1 MKMDS
6 RFFFTA
12 ALIVGLASTARAQP
26 LEYEIRFD
34 NADHHEAEVRLR
46 LTSVPS
52 GTLELRMSR
61 SSPGRYALHE
71 FAKNVY
77 DVRVMDGRGRE
88 LEPSRPDPHGW
99 NVDGHDGTVEIRY
112 KIFGDRCDGTY
123 LAVDST
129 HAHMN
134 MPATFMW
141 PRGMGD
147 RRIRL
152 RIVPPKEDWK
162 VATQLASTS
171 EPFTFEAPNLYYFLD
186 SPTEV
191 SAFELHVW
199 EVGGATIQLALHHEG
214 TQAEGAAFAKLA
226 EAVIREQAAMFGELP
241 AFDFG
246 TYTFIA
252 DYLPWANSD
261 GMEHRNSTILS
272 ANRALDP
279 HAVRNLGTV
288 SHEFFHAWNVERLR
302 PKTLEPFDF
311 ERANMSGELWFAE
324 GFTSYYGSLMLKR
337 VGISSL
343 DDYAAALT
351 RFLGTILNAPG
362 RRFFSPVEMSQQAPF
377 VDAAVSVD
385 PTNRGNTFASY
396 YPYGAVVALGLDLT
410 LRSRF
415 SGKTLDDF
423 MRAAWRTYGKT
434 EEPYTVPDLEGLLA
448 EVTGDVGFAQE
459 FFARYIHDSELPD
472 YTALLA
478 LGGLELRLLGEG
490 EPSIGASIREDGGKL
505 IVRSTV
511 LDGPAYLAG
520 LDRED
525 VILELGGRPI
535 TDVQT
540 LRAAIEVFAP
550 SDSTTIVF
558 EKRGERREAELVFEE
573 NPHIEVVAFER
584 ASKNV
589 TPEIESFRRGW
600 LGSSLSHAIERHCHE
615 CGRSFPFENAF
626 CPYDGKTLKIVPK
639 PD

>member
-1 MKMDS
+1 
-6 RFFFTA
+6 
-12 ALIVGLASTARAQP
+12 
-26 LEYEIRFD
+26 
-34 NADHHEAEVRLR
+34 
-46 LTSVPS
+46 
-52 GTLELRMSR
+52 
-61 SSPGRYALHE
+61 
-71 FAKNVY
+71 
-77 DVRVMDGRGRE
+77 
-88 LEPSRPDPHGW
+88 
-99 NVDGHDGTVEIRY
+99 
-112 KIFGDRCDGTY
+112 
-123 LAVDST
+123 
-129 HAHMN
+129 
-134 MPATFMW
+134 
-141 PRGMGD
+141 
-147 RRIRL
+147 
-152 RIVPPKEDWK
+152 
-162 VATQLASTS
+162 
-171 EPFTFEAPNLYYFLD
+171 
-186 SPTEV
+186 
-191 SAFELHVW
+191 
-199 EVGGATIQLALHHEG
+199 
-214 TQAEGAAFAKLA
+214 
-226 EAVIREQAAMFGELP
+226 
-241 AFDFG
+241 
-246 TYTFIA
+246 
-252 DYLPWANSD
+252 LPWANSD

-324 GFTSYYGSLMLKR
+324 GFTSYYGALMLKR

-351 RFLGTILNAPG
+351 RLLETILNAPG

-385 PTNRGNTFASY
+385 PTNRSNTFASY

-415 SGKTLDDF
+415 AGKTLDDF

-490 EPSIGASIREDGGKL
+490 EPSIGASIREEEGLL
-505 IVRSTV
+505 IIRSTV

-535 TDVQT
+535 SDVES
-540 LRAAIEVFAP
+540 LIEAIGVFAP

-558 EKRGERREAELVFEE
+558 EKRGERREAELVFEQ
-573 NPHIEVVAFER
+573 NPHIEVVPFER
-584 ASKNV
+584 VAKEI
-589 TPEIESFRRGW
+589 TPEIAIFRRAW
-600 LGSSLSHAIERHCHE
+600 LGSSLTQVLERHCHE
-615 CGRSFPFENAF
+615 CGRIYAFENAF
-626 CPYDGKTLKIVPK
+626 CPYDGKALKIVPK

>member
-1 MKMDS
+1 MKTGS
-6 RFFFTA
+6 SFFFTA
-12 ALIVGLASTARAQP
+12 ALLVGLASTARAQP

-34 NADHHEAEVRLR
+34 NAEHHEAEVRLR
-46 LTSVPS
+46 LESVPL

-77 DVRVMDGRGRE
+77 DVRVSDGRGRE

-99 NVDGHDGTVEIRY
+99 NVDGHDGTVEVRY

-141 PRGMGD
+141 PRGMGN
-147 RRIRL
+147 RRVRL

-162 VATQLASTS
+162 VATQLEATS
-171 EPFTFEAPNLYYFLD
+171 EPFTFEAENLYYFLD

-199 EVGGATIQLALHHEG
+199 DVDGAKFQLALHHAG
-214 TQAEGAAFAKLA
+214 TEAEGAAYAKLA
-226 EAVIREQAAMFGELP
+226 EAIVREQAAMFGELP
-241 AFDFG
+241 EFDFG
-246 TYTFIA
+246 AYTFIA
-252 DYLPWANSD
+252 DYLPYVNGD

-272 ANRALDP
+272 TNRALDP

-324 GFTSYYGSLMLKR
+324 GFTSYYGGLMLKR
-337 VGISSL
+337 AGITSL
-343 DDYAAALT
+343 DRYAEALT
-351 RFLGTILNAPG
+351 RFLDTILNAPG
-362 RRFFSPVEMSQQAPF
+362 RRFFSPVEMSQRAPF

-385 PTNRGNTFASY
+385 PTNRSNTFASY

-415 SGKTLDDF
+415 AGKTLDDF

-448 EVTGDVGFAQE
+448 EVTGDVGFAKD

-472 YTALLA
+472 YKTLLA

-490 EPSIGASIREDGGKL
+490 EPSIGASVGEDGGKL

-511 LDGPAYLAG
+511 LDSPAYLAG

-525 VILELGGRPI
+525 VILELGGRAI
-535 TDVQT
+535 TDVQS
-540 LRAAIEVFAP
+540 LMEAIEVFAP

-558 EKRGERREAELVFEE
+558 EKRGERREAELVFEQ
-573 NPHIEVVAFER
+573 NPHIEVVPFER
-584 ASKNV
+584 ASREV
-589 TPEIESFRRGW
+589 TPEIEGFRRAW
-600 LGSSLSHAIERHCHE
+600 LGSSLTHALERHCHE
-615 CGRSFPFENAF
+615 CGRSFAFENAF
-626 CPYDGKTLKIVPK
+626 CPYDGKALKIVPK
-639 PD
+639 P

>member
-1 MKMDS
+1 M
-6 RFFFTA
+6 
-12 ALIVGLASTARAQP
+12 
-26 LEYEIRFD
+26 
-34 NADHHEAEVRLR
+34 
-46 LTSVPS
+46 
-52 GTLELRMSR
+52 
-61 SSPGRYALHE
+61 
-71 FAKNVY
+71 
-77 DVRVMDGRGRE
+77 RVIDGRGRE

-99 NVDGHDGTVEIRY
+99 NVAGHDGTVEIRY

-141 PRGMGD
+141 PRALGD

-152 RIVPPKEDWK
+152 RIVAPKEDWK
-162 VATQLASTS
+162 VATQLESTS

-191 SAFELHVW
+191 SAFELHVCD
-199 EVGGATIQLALHHEG
+199 VGGAMIQLALHHAG
-214 TQAEGAAFAKLA
+214 TEAEGAAFAKLA
-226 EAVIREQAAMFGELP
+226 EAVMREQAAMFGELP

-272 ANRALDP
+272 ATRALDP

-324 GFTSYYGSLMLKR
+324 GFTSYYGGLMLKR

-343 DDYAAALT
+343 DDYAEALT
-351 RFLGTILNAPG
+351 RLLETILNAPG

-377 VDAAVSVD
+377 VDAVVSVD
-385 PTNRGNTFASY
+385 PTNRSNTFASY

-415 SGKTLDDF
+415 AGKTLDDF

-459 FFARYIHDSELPD
+459 FFARYIHDSELSD
-472 YTALLA
+472 YAALLA

-505 IVRSTV
+505 VVRSTV

-540 LRAAIEVFAP
+540 LIAAIEVSRLLTA
-550 SDSTTIVF
+550 
-558 EKRGERREAELVFEE
+558 R
-573 NPHIEVVAFER
+573 
-584 ASKNV
+584 
-589 TPEIESFRRGW
+589 
-600 LGSSLSHAIERHCHE
+600 
-615 CGRSFPFENAF
+615 RSFSKSAVSNEKQSSSSKRTRISRWCRSRGFPKTSPPRSIAFGAGGSGARCRTPSRGIVTNAAGAL
-626 CPYDGKTLKIVPK
+626 PSRARSALMTARR
-639 PD
+639 